1 MEIVLKL
8 LLAFLVGGAFCVVAQ
23 VLIDKTKLTPARILV
38 GFVVA
43 GVLLGALG
51 LYGPLV
57 ERAGAGASTPRSG
70 FGYLIYRG
78 VREAVDQRGLIGA
91 FTGGLSAAA
100 GGTVAAL
107 FFGLIAAAICRGGKP
122 RG

>member
-1 MEIVLKL
+1 MEIVLRL

-57 ERAGAGASTPRSG
+57 DLAGAGAATPLSG

-78 VREAVDQRGLIGA
+78 VREAVDTRGLLGA

>member
-8 LLAFLVGGAFCVVAQ
+8 IGAFLIGGAFCVVAQ
-23 VLIDKTKLTPARILV
+23 FLIDKTKLTPARILV

-51 LYGPLV
+51 IYRPLAEV
-57 ERAGAGASTPRSG
+57 AGAGATTPLSG
-70 FGYLIYRG
+70 FGYLIYKG
-78 VREAVDQRGLIGA
+78 VREAVDARGLIGA
-91 FTGGLSAAA
+91 FTGGLSAAS

-107 FFGLIAAAICRGGKP
+107 VFGLIAAAVCRGGKP